1 MGGRVGQGPA
11 SHNAQQTGPGGW
23 EVFGVTAPDIA
34 LTANIEDFFGVALE
48 RALAG
53 RQLPATVAAVRYV
66 VVLLCDFARADNEH
80 RPVLERPLTLLF
92 RDALETAGA
101 ERFRR
106 LRRLGDGILY
116 VLGFFGSSVSRRG
129 ADRGYVMTVGSSAN
143 RHAAAMLSVGGGGQA
158 GTDVLGELA
167 VKYPGFVDVISDIAD
182 DVAVSAARTD
192 EAVVRL
198 YERWLET
205 GSERLAERLGALGV
219 VPVSSRR
226 GVH

>member
-1 MGGRVGQGPA
+1 MA
-11 SHNAQQTGPGGW
+11 
-23 EVFGVTAPDIA
+23 APHIA
-34 LTANIEDFFGVALE
+34 LTADIEDFFSAALE
-48 RALAG
+48 RAIAD
-53 RQLPATVAAVRYV
+53 RQLTATAAAVRYV
-66 VVLLCDFARADNEH
+66 VVLLCDFARPDSDS

-129 ADRGYVMTVGSSAN
+129 ADRGYVMTVGSSAY
-143 RHAAAMLSVGGGGQA
+143 RHAAAMLCVGGGGQS

-167 VKYPGFVDVISDIAD
+167 VKYPSFVDAISDIAD
-182 DVAVSAARTD
+182 DVAASSAQTD
-192 EAVVRL
+192 QAVLRL

-205 GSERLAERLGALGV
+205 RSERLAEQLGALGV
-219 VPVSSRR
+219 LPTTSRR